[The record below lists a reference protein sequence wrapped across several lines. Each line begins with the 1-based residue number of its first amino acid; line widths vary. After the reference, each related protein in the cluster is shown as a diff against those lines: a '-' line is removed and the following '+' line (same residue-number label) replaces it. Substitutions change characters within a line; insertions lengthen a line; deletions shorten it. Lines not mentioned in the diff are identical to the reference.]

1 VDRGLIYE
9 ALREALSRLE
19 PPFDEYPDEG
29 RLVMAADP
37 DFALVAE
44 AHEERD
50 QAIVYAVVEA
60 HVPGERRT
68 DVALLL
74 HRINAVLY
82 LGNFELDPD
91 DGEIRFKA
99 SIDFGG
105 TPPTPE
111 LVRPLLAAATMTT
124 TRYLPE
130 IAAV

>member
-1 VDRGLIYE
+1 MIYD

-19 PPFDEYPDEG
+19 PPFEEYPEQG
-29 RLVMAADP
+29 RLVMAAGA

-50 QAIVYAVVEA
+50 QAVVYAVVAA

-74 HRINAVLY
+74 HRINAGLY
-82 LGNFELDPD
+82 LGGFELDPD

-124 TRYLPE
+124 TRYLAE

>member
-1 VDRGLIYE
+1 MGRGLIYD
-9 ALREALSRLE
+9 ALRDALSRLN
-19 PPFDEYPDEG
+19 PPFEEHPEAG
-29 RLVMAADP
+29 RLELSAGP
-37 DFALVAE
+37 DFTVVAE

-50 QAIVYAVVEA
+50 QAVVYAVVEA
-60 HVPGERRT
+60 LVPEQRRT
-68 DVALLL
+68 DVALAL
-74 HRINAVLY
+74 HRINAGLY
-82 LGNFELDPD
+82 LGNFELDLD
-91 DGEIRFKA
+91 SGEIRFKA